1 MSPPPRRRF
10 HSLIPMAKANA
21 TSPASS
27 ADRDE
32 LRRHF
37 DSVFQD
43 ITAYLAA
50 RNDNRREAFREQLE
64 PLCVMR
70 RIEHKVQIAW
80 GGPEYGFKLYYD
92 PECGEWVHGVFYWAD
107 WFTYEE
113 EPLSPGELDQAVDAY
128 ALDCL
133 VE

>member
-1 MSPPPRRRF
+1 
-10 HSLIPMAKANA
+10 MAKAHA
-21 TSPASS
+21 TSPAPS

-43 ITAYLAA
+43 ITAYLAEE
-50 RNDNRREAFREQLE
+50 NDKQRETLREQLE

-92 PECGEWVHGVFYWAD
+92 PECSEWVDGVFYWAD
-107 WFTYEE
+107 WFKYEE
-113 EPLSPGELDQAVDAY
+113 ESLSPDELDQAVDVY
-128 ALDCL
+128 AMHCL